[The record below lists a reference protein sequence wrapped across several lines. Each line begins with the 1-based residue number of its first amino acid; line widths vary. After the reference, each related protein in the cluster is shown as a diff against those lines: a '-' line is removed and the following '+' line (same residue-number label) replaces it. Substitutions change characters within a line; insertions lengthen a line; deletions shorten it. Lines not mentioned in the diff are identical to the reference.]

1 MNTHRRALAA
11 PTAGAACQS
20 AVHRSLTP
28 VDCLMCCLPVV
39 VFLSIMSLV

>member
-1 MNTHRRALAA
+1 MNTHRRGLA
-11 PTAGAACQS
+11 PSCQT

-28 VDCLMCCLPVV
+28 IDCVMCCLPVV